1 MRYLLFVDLG
11 IFTIGLFAAPEVF
24 AQSNSTDTTPPE
36 PSAPP
41 VTYTA
46 AEQECLSSANLSTT
60 VKLYTVVSCQPT
72 GFDITVYPGQ
82 RLTQTISWTPS
93 EPGIYVAEI
102 FLWNDLNDANPLSN
116 VQLQYFT
123 VT

>member
-1 MRYLLFVDLG
+1 MRYLLFVVLG

-24 AQSNSTDTTPPE
+24 AYIVQIKDESGAPLSISTI
-36 PSAPP
+36 
-41 VTYTA
+41 
-46 AEQECLSSANLSTT
+46 
-60 VKLYTVVSCQPT
+60 T
-72 GFDITVYPGQ
+72 GSLAQGQ
-82 RLTQTISWTPS
+82 TLTQTISWTPS